1 MKVNGDLI
9 SKNKKIA
16 KAFNDCFGS
25 IVDNLDL
32 HHWQDK
38 ISSPPNISGKMND
51 ITKNYE
57 KHPSS
62 CNIKTRYSVITKFS
76 FWPVSVKEIKKIIRD
91 LNTNKADGGE
101 IPAKILKECEFTFD
115 VLTKCANKYI

>member
-9 SKNKKIA
+9 SKIKKIA
-16 KAFNDCFGS
+16 KTFNDCFGS

-38 ISSPPNISGKMND
+38 NYDKN

-62 CNIKTRYSVITKFS
+62 CNIKTRYSGITKFS